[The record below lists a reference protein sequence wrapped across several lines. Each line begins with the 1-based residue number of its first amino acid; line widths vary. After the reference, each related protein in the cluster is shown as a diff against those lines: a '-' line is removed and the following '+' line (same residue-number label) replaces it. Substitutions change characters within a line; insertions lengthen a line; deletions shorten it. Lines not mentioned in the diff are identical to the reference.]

1 MWSGAVMAGRCVLRP
16 LGGRR
21 FYSVVTANKLSVAE
35 VSRRRSELYDKEKER
50 QLSLYPRTEKIEVTH
65 VGKTDPGT
73 VFVMNKGLSTPFNCA
88 MHLSEWYCTKSVLA
102 LVDGEL
108 WDMYKPLTKSCTVQF
123 LTFKDEDPEEVN
135 KAYWRS
141 CAAILGHVLEQ
152 AFKDDYMVTLV
163 RAPEIPVISGA
174 FCYDVVLDGRLDDWN
189 PTKENLHSFTK
200 DALKLISRDLPFEC
214 LEVEEKVAREI
225 FQYNPYKLL
234 MLEEKAAQHPQ
245 GKVTLHRFGEFVDLT
260 EGPHIPRTGFCLQYE
275 VTAHHLLSTLSS
287 EYVRRFQ
294 GLSLPKH
301 LKAHHT
307 VWNKLRARAEKP
319 VTETQNPQ
327 PEPEAAV

>member
-1 MWSGAVMAGRCVLRP
+1 MWSGAGMAGSCALR
-16 LGGRR
+16 GRKL
-21 FYSVVTANKLSVAE
+21 YSAVAASRLSAAE
-35 VSRRRSELYDKEKER
+35 VLRRRSELYDKEKER
-50 QLSLYPRTEKIEVTH
+50 QLSLYPRTEKIEVKH
-65 VGKTDPGT
+65 VRKTDPGT
-73 VFVMNKGLSTPFNCA
+73 TFVMNRGLSTPFNCA

-102 LVDGEL
+102 VVDGEL
-108 WDMYKPLTKSCTVQF
+108 WDMYKPLTKSCSIQF

-152 AFKDDYMVTLV
+152 AFKDDYAVTLV

-174 FCYDVVLDGRLDDWN
+174 FCYDVVLDNRLDDWN

-200 DALKLISRDLPFEC
+200 DALKLISKDLPFEC

-225 FQYNPYKLL
+225 FHYNPYKLL

-245 GKVTLHRFGEFVDLT
+245 GKVTLHRFGEFVDLG
-260 EGPHIPRTGFCLQYE
+260 EGPHVPRTGFCLQYE
-275 VTAHHLLSTLSS
+275 VTAHHTLSTISS

-294 GLSLPKH
+294 GLSLPRH

-307 VWNKLRARAEKP
+307 VWNKLRARAQKP
-319 VTETQNPQ
+319 VTEKQNQ
-327 PEPEAAV
+327 EPEPEAAV

>member
-1 MWSGAVMAGRCVLRP
+1 MLCGAVMAGSRVLRA
-16 LGGRR
+16 LQGRR
-21 FYSVVTANKLSVAE
+21 FYSVATANKLSAADI
-35 VSRRRSELYDKEKER
+35 SRRRSELYEKEKDR
-50 QLSLYPRTEKIEVTH
+50 QLSLYPRTEKIEVKH

-73 VFVMNKGLSTPFNCA
+73 VFVMNRGLSTPYNCA

-108 WDMYKPLTKSCTVQF
+108 WDMYKPLTKSCTIQF

-141 CAAILGHVLEQ
+141 CVAMLGHVLEQ
-152 AFKDDYMVTLV
+152 SFKDDYAVTLV

-174 FCYDVVLDGRLDDWN
+174 FCYDVVLDERLDDWN

-200 DALKLISRDLPFEC
+200 DALKLISKDLPFEC

-245 GKVTLHRFGEFVDLT
+245 GKVTLHRFGEFVDLS
-260 EGPHIPRTGFCLQYE
+260 EGPHIPRTGFCFQYE
-275 VTAHHLLSTLSS
+275 VTAHHPLSTISS
-287 EYVRRFQ
+287 EFVRRFQ
-294 GLSLPKH
+294 GLSLPRH
-301 LKAHHT
+301 LMAHHT
-307 VWNKLRARAEKP
+307 VWNKLRVRAQKP
-319 VTETQNPQ
+319 VTEKQNPE

>member
-1 MWSGAVMAGRCVLRP
+1 MAGRCVAR
-16 LGGRR
+16 GRR
-21 FYSVVTANKLSVAE
+21 FYSVVTANKLSVAD
-35 VSRRRSELYDKEKER
+35 VSRRRCELYNQEKER

-65 VGKTDPGT
+65 GGKTDPGT
-73 VFVMNKGLSTPFNCA
+73 LFVMNKGLSTPYNCA
-88 MHLSEWYCTKSVLA
+88 MHLSNWYCRKSVLA
-102 LVDGEL
+102 VVDGEL
-108 WDMYKPLTKSCTVQF
+108 WDMYKPLTKSCTIEF

-141 CAAILGHVLEQ
+141 CAAMLGNVLEQ
-152 AFKDDYMVTLV
+152 AFKDDYTVTLV
-163 RAPEIPVISGA
+163 RAPEVPVISGA
-174 FCYDVVLDGRLDDWN
+174 FCYDVVLDNRLDEWN

-200 DALKLISRDLPFEC
+200 EAFKLISKDLPFEC

-245 GKVTLHRFGEFVDLT
+245 GMVTLHRCGEFVDLT
-260 EGPHIPRTGFCLQYE
+260 EGPHMPRTSFCVQYE
-275 VTAHHLLSTLSS
+275 VTAQHPLSTISS

-294 GLSLPKH
+294 GLSLPRH

-307 VWNKLRARAEKP
+307 VWNKLRERAQKP
-319 VTETQNPQ
+319 VTEKPMPE